1 MTDFDLH
8 AVLDRASDSIDLADS
23 PQHAAVSA
31 LARARVIRNRRRGL
45 VAGAVAAVA
54 VVAVVLA
61 VGVHGIDR
69 SAPPVSPP
77 HPVPAMPDSAVQSTW
92 DPRTATQLPPRD
104 SVLPATMEPPA
115 DAGPLPL
122 PGPALVVLSDSGNR
136 LSLLGA
142 DGTWAAMKAPSGSS
156 YVTSLSD
163 DGTMLANVG
172 PRGAFVTDVRDGTW
186 RRLDLPP
193 GGLLWTGLGT
203 TLAWRGDTQLLVR
216 GATASIGVLDVAGN
230 ERPTLDPTGLAN
242 TSGLATTPDGTALVF
257 GTGRDG
263 RVIRETRDG
272 GPTSTF
278 DAEALERISLPVAS
292 QDKLVGTVSGIP
304 RDDRSTDHAGIV
316 VLDRSG
322 YAAQAYLPIAG
333 TRYEPGVGIGFGVDG
348 VSPVGWLDDRTV
360 LLEHAPAFGRPWQ
373 LVAWDVGTGE
383 LSLVST
389 GTSRVQPIGVAHALV
404 HD

>member
-1 MTDFDLH
+1 MTDLDLH
-8 AVLDRASDSIDLADS
+8 AVLDRATDSLDLADS

-61 VGVHGIDR
+61 VGVRGIDR

-77 HPVPAMPDSAVQSTW
+77 HPVPEMPDSAVQSTW

-104 SVLPATMEPPA
+104 SVLPTSMEPPA

-122 PGPALVVLSDSGNR
+122 PGPAVVVLSDSGNR
-136 LSLLGA
+136 LALLGT

-216 GATASIGVLDVAGN
+216 GATASIGVLDVSGHHRPAT
-230 ERPTLDPTGLAN
+230 RPTRLAD
-242 TSGLATTPDGTALVF
+242 TSGLATTPDTVLVF
-257 GTGRDG
+257 GPGRDG
-263 RVIRETRDG
+263 RMIRETRDSG
-272 GPTSTF
+272 STRTF

-292 QDKLVGTVSGIP
+292 EAKLVGTVSGIP
-304 RDDRSTDHAGIV
+304 QDDRPTDHAGVI
-316 VLDRSG
+316 VLDRSQ

-333 TRYEPGVGIGFGVDG
+333 TRYEPGIGISGFGVHG
-348 VSPVGWLDDRTV
+348 VSPLGWLDDSTV
-360 LLEHAPAFGRPWQ
+360 LLEHAPAFGAPWQ
-373 LVAWDVGTGE
+373 LVAWDVETGE